1 MKKLLADRIIDHYA
15 EARDTYAELMD
26 RPERVNEI
34 LAAGAERIRPI
45 AEATMDEVRHKMGLR

>member
-1 MKKLLADRIIDHYA
+1 MDH
-15 EARDTYAELMD
+15 
-26 RPERVNEI
+26 PERVQEI

>member
-1 MKKLLADRIIDHYA
+1 
-15 EARDTYAELMD
+15 
-26 RPERVNEI
+26 VNEI

>member
-1 MKKLLADRIIDHYA
+1 MKKLLSDRIIAHYA
-15 EARDTYAELMD
+15 EAREKYADLMAHPD
-26 RPERVNEI
+26 RVQEI